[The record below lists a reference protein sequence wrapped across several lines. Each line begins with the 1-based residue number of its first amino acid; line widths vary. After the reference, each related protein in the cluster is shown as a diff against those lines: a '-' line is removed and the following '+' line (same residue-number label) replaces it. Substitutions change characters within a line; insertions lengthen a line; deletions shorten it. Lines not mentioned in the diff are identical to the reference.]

1 MTMSVKTG
9 IRTSRPWSAML
20 LAAAAASVLVMT
32 SAMASAEIKPKV
44 VKLDVAPKSVLFI
57 GNSYFYYNASL
68 HHHVLELLRTADP
81 TGKYHA
87 ISSTISD
94 AALSWHNVEALLS
107 SATLDTDKSR
117 GASPVASKT
126 RVKKFDA
133 VIMMDCSHCATD
145 PKLKAD
151 FTATIAKDSAIVRKH
166 GAQPIL
172 FMTWAYADRPD
183 LTERLADAYT
193 RAGNDNNALV
203 VPAGLA
209 FARARA
215 QRPELALHVAD
226 NSHPSLAGTYL
237 AACVTIASVYRRS
250 PVGNTYHANLDPQ
263 TAAFLQGVAWA
274 TVQDYYKQ

>member
-1 MTMSVKTG
+1 MQVNPG
-9 IRTSRPWSAML
+9 HGVRGERGWLRSAIAG
-20 LAAAAASVLVMT
+20 AALVLCASV
-32 SAMASAEIKPKV
+32 AAHAQIKPKV
-44 VKLDVAPKSVLFI
+44 AKLDVAPKSVLFI
-57 GNSYFYYNASL
+57 GNSYFYYNSSL

-87 ISSTISD
+87 ISATISD

-107 SATLDTDKSR
+107 STTLDADRSR
-117 GASPVASKT
+117 GASPVASKA
-126 RVKKFDA
+126 RVRKFDA
-133 VIMMDCSHCATD
+133 VVMMDCSHCSTD

-151 FTATIAKDSAIVRKH
+151 FTATIAKDSVIVRKH
-166 GAQPIL
+166 GAQPVL

-183 LTERLADAYT
+183 LTERLAEAYT

-209 FARARA
+209 FARART

-237 AACVTIASVYRRS
+237 AACVTMASLYRRS